1 MVKIDSSSLNFI
13 LKDTLRYFMNLHI
26 LIKPLFFIYCLG
38 LISGIQQDFGRDFTA
53 QAQNTVVSSNNLTNL
68 SPQEKNSLKQGK
80 VILKGQK
87 GIYLGQV
94 ETTGN
99 LNQAWSVLT
108 DYDNFER
115 FLPNIAS
122 SKIISAKGDRILFEQ
137 VNVVDLWLFK
147 QKFTVQVEAIKT
159 KPNKIDFKIVDGD
172 LKKLVGQWQ
181 IKQISPGKILLSH
194 AVEVEPGDKTEKPLF
209 YGVYESAL
217 EETLKAIAQE
227 ITKRSQV

>member
-1 MVKIDSSSLNFI
+1 
-13 LKDTLRYFMNLHI
+13 MNLRI
-26 LIKPLFFIYCLG
+26 LIKSLFFICCLG
-38 LISGIQQDFGRDFTA
+38 LISGIQPDLNESFTVL
-53 QAQNTVVSSNNLTNL
+53 AQNTIASGNNLTNL
-68 SPQEKNSLKQGK
+68 SPQEKASLKQGK

-94 ETTGN
+94 ETSGN
-99 LNQAWSVLT
+99 INTAWQVLT

-115 FLPNIAS
+115 FIPNIAS
-122 SKIISAKGDRILFEQ
+122 SKIISSKGDRILFEQ

-147 QKFTVQVEAIKT
+147 QKFTVQIEAIKI

-172 LKKLVGQWQ
+172 LKKLVGRWQ
-181 IKQISPGKILLSH
+181 IKEISPDQVLVSH

-209 YGVYESAL
+209 YGVYESSL

-227 ITKRSQV
+227 INKRSKV

>member
-1 MVKIDSSSLNFI
+1 FAI
-13 LKDTLRYFMNLHI
+13 
-26 LIKPLFFIYCLG
+26 LFFICYLG
-38 LISGIQQDFGRDFTA
+38 LISGIQQNFSGNCDVLA
-53 QAQNTVVSSNNLTNL
+53 ENTVALENNLTNL
-68 SPQEKNSLKQGK
+68 SGQEKTSLKQGK

-87 GIYLGQV
+87 GVYLGQV
-94 ETTGN
+94 ETTGK
-99 LNQAWSVLT
+99 LDKAWQVLT

-115 FLPNIAS
+115 FMPNIAS
-122 SKIISAKGDRILFEQ
+122 SKIVSSKGDRLVFEQ

-147 QKFTVQVEAIKT
+147 QKFTVQIEAIKT

-172 LKKLVGQWQ
+172 LKKLVGKWQ
-181 IKQISPGKILLSH
+181 IKETSPGKVLVSH

-209 YGVYESAL
+209 YGVYESSL